1 MSPQPKQ
8 PSSDPA
14 AAMDDIVEQV
24 RQLNE
29 RIIEASRKSGET
41 YLQSYQQ
48 LLKTVAD
55 VQEEAGKA
63 SPWDWVTTM
72 ATAQA
77 NFTRDIAEAYAAAG
91 RRLQGGQDA

>member
-1 MSPQPKQ
+1 MSPQPKN
-8 PSSDPA
+8 PSGDASAGVDEL
-14 AAMDDIVEQV
+14 VEQV

-29 RIIEASRKSGET
+29 RIIEASRTSGET

-55 VQEEAGKA
+55 VQEQAGKA
-63 SPWDWVTTM
+63 SPWDWVTAI

-91 RRLQGGQDA
+91 RRLQGQ

>member
-1 MSPQPKQ
+1 MSPQPKNAGG
-8 PSSDPA
+8 A
-14 AAMDDIVEQV
+14 APGVDELVEQV

-29 RIIEASRKSGET
+29 RIIEASRRSGET

-91 RRLQGGQDA
+91 RRLQGQ

>member
-1 MSPQPKQ
+1 MSPQPKK
-8 PSSDPA
+8 SAGA
-14 AAMDDIVEQV
+14 AAGVDELVEQV
-24 RQLNE
+24 RELNE
-29 RIIEASRKSGET
+29 RIIEAGRRSGET

-55 VQEEAGKA
+55 VQEEAGRA

-91 RRLQGGQDA
+91 RRLQGGQ

>member
-1 MSPQPKQ
+1 MSPQPKD
-8 PSSDPA
+8 PSGDA
-14 AAMDDIVEQV
+14 GVEELVEQV

-29 RIIEASRKSGET
+29 RIIAASRKSGET
-41 YLQSYQQ
+41 YLKSYQQ

-55 VQEEAGKA
+55 VQEESGKA

-91 RRLQGGQDA
+91 RRLQGK

>member
-1 MSPQPKQ
+1 MSPEPKN
-8 PSSDPA
+8 PSGDA
-14 AAMDDIVEQV
+14 GVEELVEQV

-29 RIIEASRKSGET
+29 RIIEASRRSGET

-63 SPWDWVTTM
+63 SPWDWVTTI
-72 ATAQA
+72 ASAQA

-91 RRLQGGQDA
+91 RRLQGQ

>member
-1 MSPQPKQ
+1 MSPQPKKDTGDA
-8 PSSDPA
+8 PVGMEELA
-14 AAMDDIVEQV
+14 EQV

-29 RIIEASRKSGET
+29 QIIEASKRSGET

-55 VQEEAGKA
+55 VQEEAGKS

-91 RRLQGGQDA
+91 RRLQGGK

>member
-1 MSPQPKQ
+1 MSPQPKTAGG
-8 PSSDPA
+8 DA
-14 AAMDDIVEQV
+14 GMEELVEQV

-29 RIIEASRKSGET
+29 RIIEASRRSGET

-91 RRLQGGQDA
+91 RRLQGGK

>member
-1 MSPQPKQ
+1 MSPQPKN
-8 PSSDPA
+8 PSGDEA
-14 AAMDDIVEQV
+14 AGVDELVEQV

-29 RIIEASRKSGET
+29 RIIEASRASGET

-55 VQEEAGKA
+55 VQEETGKA

-91 RRLQGGQDA
+91 RRLQGK

>member
-1 MSPQPKQ
+1 MSPQPKK
-8 PSSDPA
+8 A
-14 AAMDDIVEQV
+14 AADATAGMEELAEQV

-29 RIIEASRKSGET
+29 RIIEASKKSGET

-55 VQEEAGKA
+55 VQEEAGRS
-63 SPWDWVTTM
+63 SPWDWVTTI

-91 RRLQGGQDA
+91 RRLQGGE

>member
-1 MSPQPKQ
+1 MSPQPKKATSA
-8 PSSDPA
+8 PGVDEL
-14 AAMDDIVEQV
+14 VEQV

-29 RIIEASRKSGET
+29 RIIDAGRRSGET

-91 RRLQGGQDA
+91 RRVQGGE

>member
-8 PSSDPA
+8 PAGDAPA
-14 AAMDDIVEQV
+14 GMEEMVEQV

-29 RIIEASRKSGET
+29 RIIEASRSSGET

-91 RRLQGGQDA
+91 RRMQGGQ

>member
-1 MSPQPKQ
+1 MSPQPKKAAG
-8 PSSDPA
+8 DTPA
-14 AAMDDIVEQV
+14 GMEELAEQV

-29 RIIEASRKSGET
+29 QIIEASKRSGET

-55 VQEEAGKA
+55 VQEEAGKS

-91 RRLQGGQDA
+91 RRMQGGE

>member
-1 MSPQPKQ
+1 MSPQPKKATGA
-8 PSSDPA
+8 PGVDEL
-14 AAMDDIVEQV
+14 VEQV

-29 RIIEASRKSGET
+29 RIIDAGRRSGET

-91 RRLQGGQDA
+91 RRVQGGE

>member
-1 MSPQPKQ
+1 MSPQPKKAT
-8 PSSDPA
+8 DA
-14 AAMDDIVEQV
+14 AAGVDELVEQV

-29 RIIEASRKSGET
+29 RIIEAGRRSGET

-91 RRLQGGQDA
+91 RRLQGGE

>member
-8 PSSDPA
+8 SSGDTPA
-14 AAMDDIVEQV
+14 GMEELAEQV

-29 RIIEASRKSGET
+29 QIIEASTRSGQT
-41 YLQSYQQ
+41 YLESYQQ

-91 RRLQGGQDA
+91 RRLQGGE

>member
-1 MSPQPKQ
+1 MSPEPK
-8 PSSDPA
+8 SSRADQEA
-14 AAMDDIVEQV
+14 GMEELAEQV

-29 RIIEASRKSGET
+29 RIIEASTRSGQT

-48 LLKTVAD
+48 LLRTVAD

-91 RRLQGGQDA
+91 RRLQGGE

>member
-1 MSPQPKQ
+1 MSPQAKQ
-8 PSSDPA
+8 SGDA
-14 AAMDDIVEQV
+14 AGMDELAEQV

-29 RIIEASRKSGET
+29 RIIEASRTSGET

-55 VQEEAGKA
+55 VQEQAGKA

-91 RRLQGGQDA
+91 RRLQGGK

>member
-1 MSPQPKQ
+1 MSPQPKK
-8 PSSDPA
+8 A
-14 AAMDDIVEQV
+14 AGDASAGMEELAEQI

-29 RIIEASRKSGET
+29 QIIEASKRSGET

-55 VQEEAGKA
+55 VQEEAGKS

-91 RRLQGGQDA
+91 RRLQGGE

>member
-1 MSPQPKQ
+1 MSPQPKN
-8 PSSDPA
+8 PSGDA
-14 AAMDDIVEQV
+14 GVEELVEQV

-29 RIIEASRKSGET
+29 RIIAASRKSGET

-55 VQEEAGKA
+55 VQEETGKA

-91 RRLQGGQDA
+91 RRLQGQ

>member
-1 MSPQPKQ
+1 MSPQPKK
-8 PSSDPA
+8 A
-14 AAMDDIVEQV
+14 AAESEQSMEELAEQV
-24 RQLNE
+24 RALNE
-29 RIIEASRKSGET
+29 QIISAGRTSGESFLRT
-41 YLQSYQQ
+41 YEQM
-48 LLKTVAD
+48 LKSVAN

-91 RRLQGGQDA
+91 RRLSGDGE

>member
-1 MSPQPKQ
+1 MSPQPKN
-8 PSSDPA
+8 PSGDA
-14 AAMDDIVEQV
+14 GVEELVEQV

-29 RIIEASRKSGET
+29 RIIEMSRRSGET

-55 VQEEAGKA
+55 VQEESGKA

-91 RRLQGGQDA
+91 RRLQGK

>member
-1 MSPQPKQ
+1 MSPQPKSTGGDA
-8 PSSDPA
+8 PPGMEELA
-14 AAMDDIVEQV
+14 EQV

-29 RIIEASRKSGET
+29 QIIEASKRSGET

-91 RRLQGGQDA
+91 RRLQGEK

>member
-1 MSPQPKQ
+1 MTPQPNQ

-14 AAMDDIVEQV
+14 TAMDDIVEQV

-29 RIIEASRKSGET
+29 RIIEASRRSGET

-55 VQEEAGKA
+55 VQEEAGRA

-91 RRLQGGQDA
+91 RRLQGGQ

>member
-1 MSPQPKQ
+1 MSPDPKD
-8 PSSDPA
+8 PSGDA
-14 AAMDDIVEQV
+14 GVEELVEQV

-29 RIIEASRKSGET
+29 RIIEASRRSGET

-63 SPWDWVTTM
+63 SPWDWVTTI
-72 ATAQA
+72 ASAQA

-91 RRLQGGQDA
+91 RRLQGQ

>member
-1 MSPQPKQ
+1 MSPQPKK
-8 PSSDPA
+8 SSGDA
-14 AAMDDIVEQV
+14 AGVEELVEQV
-24 RQLNE
+24 RALNE
-29 RIIEASRKSGET
+29 RIIEASKSSGES

-91 RRLQGGQDA
+91 RRLPGGGGS

>member
-1 MSPQPKQ
+1 MSPEPTN
-8 PSSDPA
+8 PSGDA
-14 AAMDDIVEQV
+14 GVEELVEQV

-29 RIIEASRKSGET
+29 RIIEASRRSGET

-63 SPWDWVTTM
+63 SPWDWVTTI
-72 ATAQA
+72 ASAQA

-91 RRLQGGQDA
+91 RRLQGQ

>member
-1 MSPQPKQ
+1 MSPQPK
-8 PSSDPA
+8 SSGGDAPPGMEELA
-14 AAMDDIVEQV
+14 EQV

-29 RIIEASRKSGET
+29 QIIEASKRSGET

-55 VQEEAGKA
+55 VQEQAGKS

-91 RRLQGGQDA
+91 RRLQGGE

>member
-1 MSPQPKQ
+1 MSPQPKKAAG
-8 PSSDPA
+8 DTPA
-14 AAMDDIVEQV
+14 GMEELAEQV

-29 RIIEASRKSGET
+29 QIIEASKRSGET

-55 VQEEAGKA
+55 VQEEAGKS

-91 RRLQGGQDA
+91 RSMQGGK

>member
-1 MSPQPKQ
+1 MSSQPKQ
-8 PSSDPA
+8 SKA
-14 AAMDDIVEQV
+14 EATAGMDELVEQL
-24 RQLNE
+24 RELNE
-29 RIIEASRKSGET
+29 QIIEAGRRSGET

-55 VQEEAGKA
+55 VQEEAGRA

-91 RRLQGGQDA
+91 RRLQGGA

>member
-1 MSPQPKQ
+1 MSPQPKKAAG
-8 PSSDPA
+8 DTPA
-14 AAMDDIVEQV
+14 GMEELAEQV

-29 RIIEASRKSGET
+29 QIIEASKRSGET

-55 VQEEAGKA
+55 VQEEAGKS

-91 RRLQGGQDA
+91 RRMQGGK

>member
-1 MSPQPKQ
+1 MSPQAKK
-8 PSSDPA
+8 SSADA
-14 AAMDDIVEQV
+14 TAGMEELVEQV

-29 RIIEASRKSGET
+29 RIIEASKRSGET

-91 RRLQGGQDA
+91 RRLQGGG

>member
-8 PSSDPA
+8 PAGDTPPG
-14 AAMDDIVEQV
+14 MDELVDQV

-29 RIIEASRKSGET
+29 RIIEAGRRSGET

-91 RRLQGGQDA
+91 RRLQGGQ

>member
-1 MSPQPKQ
+1 MSPQAKQ
-8 PSSDPA
+8 PGDA
-14 AAMDDIVEQV
+14 AGMDELAEQV

-29 RIIEASRKSGET
+29 RIIAASRTSGET

-55 VQEEAGKA
+55 VQEQAGKS

-91 RRLQGGQDA
+91 RRLQGGE

>member
-1 MSPQPKQ
+1 MSTQPQN
-8 PSSDPA
+8 PSGEASLGVDELA
-14 AAMDDIVEQV
+14 EQV

-55 VQEEAGKA
+55 VQEQAGKA

-91 RRLQGGQDA
+91 RRLQGQ

>member
-1 MSPQPKQ
+1 MSPQPKKAAG
-8 PSSDPA
+8 DTPA
-14 AAMDDIVEQV
+14 GMEELADQV

-29 RIIEASRKSGET
+29 QIIEASKRSGET

-55 VQEEAGKA
+55 VQEQAGKA

-91 RRLQGGQDA
+91 RRLQGGK

>member
-1 MSPQPKQ
+1 MSPEPKTTGDTA
-8 PSSDPA
+8 S
-14 AAMDDIVEQV
+14 VEELVAQV

-29 RIIEASRKSGET
+29 RIIEASRTSGEQ

-91 RRLQGGQDA
+91 RRMQGGS

>member
-1 MSPQPKQ
+1 MSPQPKT
-8 PSSDPA
+8 PGGDTPG
-14 AAMDDIVEQV
+14 MEDLVDQV

-29 RIIEASRKSGET
+29 RIIEATRSSGEQ

-55 VQEEAGKA
+55 VQEQAGKS

-91 RRLQGGQDA
+91 RRLQGQ